1 MFAYELIIRRKDEG
15 KETAEEEEEKT
26 SFYPFYGFSWFLC
39 GNLVCEYGK
48 FVFVFVFGFLFTG
61 LGFSFFALNQKPAL
75 SALWN
80 VIRFLLAR
88 YLWDILRE
96 FRFGHLRMS
105 SG

>member
-1 MFAYELIIRRKDEG
+1 MKGKRLQRRRR
-15 KETAEEEEEKT
+15 TKT